1 MTPYGAPQAPLSVAL
16 NVNENTHPV
25 PQHVADDI
33 LDAIA
38 LALREV
44 NRYPDREFTAL
55 REGFADYLGHGLE
68 RDQIWAGNGS
78 NEVLQHI
85 LQAFGGPGRTAFGF
99 APTYSM
105 YPLLT
110 RGTGAEWI
118 AGTRGHDFVVTADDA
133 ARQVA
138 DARPDVVFLCAPNN
152 PTGTP
157 MGLDVI
163 EAVYDATDGI
173 VIVDEAYQ
181 EFAPRD
187 ERSAVTLL
195 PDRER
200 LVVSRTMSK
209 AFAFAGARVGY
220 LAADPAFIDALRLV
234 RLPYHLSALTQAAA
248 TAALR
253 HAPVDAVDGRRD
265 RRAARADL
273 RDGRGPGV
281 SALRVLG
288 ELRALR
294 GSGRPGR
301 DLARTLRSRHPDP
314 RHRDPGTPPS
324 DGRHRGGDHRVPRR
338 PRLGRI
344 GLMTRPDTH
353 RTASLRRATSEST
366 VELSLDLD
374 GTGVARID
382 TTVPFFDHLLT
393 AFAKHS
399 LTDLTVRA
407 TGDTQIDA
415 HHTVED
421 VAIVLGDAIREALGD
436 KSGISRYGDALV
448 PLDEALAQAVVD
460 LSGRPY
466 LVHDGEPAGYEFHL
480 IGGHFTGSLV
490 RHTFEA
496 IAFHAAMTAARAR
509 ARRAATR
516 TTSPR
521 RSTRRSRARS
531 VRPRRSI
538 RSSRAFRAPRALCD
552 PQASSSRS
560 STTAP
565 ATSTPPS
572 RRSTRREPTRASRAT
587 GLSSWTPTAS
597 SCPASAPS
605 RRS

>member
-1 MTPYGAPQAPLSVAL
+1 MGRVTVRLDDLPLRDDLRGMTPYGAPQAPLSVAL

-25 PQHVADDI
+25 PQDVADDI

-44 NRYPDREFTAL
+44 NRYPDREFSAL

-163 EAVYDATDGI
+163 ESVYDATDGI

-253 HAPVDAVDGRRD
+253 HAPVMLSMVDEIVAQRERISATVAALGYQPYESWANFVLFGGVDDPAATWRALYDRGILIRD
-265 RRAARADL
+265 I
-273 RDGRGPGV
+273 GIPNH
-281 SALRVLG
+281 LRVT
-288 ELRALR
+288 A
-294 GSGRPGR
+294 
-301 DLARTLRSRHPDP
+301 
-314 RHRDPGTPPS
+314 GTEEE
-324 DGRHRGGDHRVPRR
+324 
-338 PRLGRI
+338 
-344 GLMTRPDTH
+344 T
-353 RTASLRRATSEST
+353 
-366 VELSLDLD
+366 
-374 GTGVARID
+374 
-382 TTVPFFDHLLT
+382 T
-393 AFAKHS
+393 AF
-399 LTDLTVRA
+399 L
-407 TGDTQIDA
+407 
-415 HHTVED
+415 
-421 VAIVLGDAIREALGD
+421 
-436 KSGISRYGDALV
+436 DALASV
-448 PLDEALAQAVVD
+448 
-460 LSGRPY
+460 
-466 LVHDGEPAGYEFHL
+466 
-480 IGGHFTGSLV
+480 GS
-490 RHTFEA
+490 
-496 IAFHAAMTAARAR
+496 
-509 ARRAATR
+509 
-516 TTSPR
+516 
-521 RSTRRSRARS
+521 
-531 VRPRRSI
+531 
-538 RSSRAFRAPRALCD
+538 
-552 PQASSSRS
+552 AS
-560 STTAP
+560 
-565 ATSTPPS
+565 
-572 RRSTRREPTRASRAT
+572 
-587 GLSSWTPTAS
+587 
-597 SCPASAPS
+597 
-605 RRS
+605 